1 MEKNI
6 KNTKLTPKFF
16 FISLG
21 VIVTLITNVSSLLVL
36 FFESLNKKFPDALN
50 SIYQYGYNSYDFE
63 TIRVSMAT
71 LIIFLPVFIF
81 ISYLWVKESKEDSNH
96 TNMILRKWM
105 IYLILFLSSLLIII
119 DLVTLVNYFVSGE
132 ITTRFIFKV
141 LGTLIIGSLI
151 DYYYF
156 ISMKTESLN
165 FSKIKKLSLICGT
178 IFVLFV
184 VGLIVWSFSI
194 IGSPVK
200 QRAWRLDDRR
210 VNDLQNIQYQI
221 INYWQ
226 YKQKLPNNL
235 SELSNPMSGYS
246 LPVEPEFEKGRVY
259 EYIPKNDLSFELCAT
274 FTAEMPKGW
283 QEGNYVNVSGPI
295 FREGEIKTD
304 MEALYPAGSGLNE
317 SWSHD
322 IGRTCF
328 SRTIDKDMYPPIKE
342 IK

>member
-105 IYLILFLSSLLIII
+105 IYLILFLASLLIII

>member
-105 IYLILFLSSLLIII
+105 IYLILFLASLLIII

-283 QEGNYVNVSGPI
+283 QEGNYVNVSSPI

>member
-283 QEGNYVNVSGPI
+283 QEGNYVNVSSPI